1 MSHADRER
9 AVARRVAIGLVVV
22 FVALWIVRLFLGIAT
37 GSLTDQSNLA
47 FDLVFD
53 ASAIVFSTLI
63 LLVGWAIVIFI
74 AWFLISNPTG
84 AAHAATNLLNALR
97 GVGNS
102 LATFFTSL

>member
-1 MSHADRER
+1 MN
-9 AVARRVAIGLVVV
+9 VKKV
-22 FVALWIVRLFLGIAT
+22 
-37 GSLTDQSNLA
+37 
-47 FDLVFD
+47 
-53 ASAIVFSTLI
+53 
-63 LLVGWAIVIFI
+63 VGWASVICI